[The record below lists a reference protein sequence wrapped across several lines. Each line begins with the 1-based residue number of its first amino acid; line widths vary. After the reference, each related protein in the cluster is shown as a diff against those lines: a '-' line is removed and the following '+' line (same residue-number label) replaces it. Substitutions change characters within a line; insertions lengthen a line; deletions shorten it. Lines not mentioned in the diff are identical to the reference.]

1 MAEESTTPDLVELTR
16 QSAEA
21 LDRGDLDATM
31 SCYAPDVVF
40 DRAEVGSTF
49 EGLEAIRG
57 FFEDWR
63 GSFDEISADFE
74 EVLGFGH
81 GVVLTV
87 WSEQGR
93 PRGSDGRVEQ
103 RRAMVTTWV
112 GGRIQQL
119 KAYADPDE
127 ARAAA
132 ERVAQERAD
141 G

>member
-1 MAEESTTPDLVELTR
+1 MSEESTTPDVVELTR

-31 SCYAPDVVF
+31 SSYAPDVVF
-40 DRAEVGSTF
+40 DLSEVGLGTF

-57 FFEDWR
+57 FLEDWR

-81 GVVLTV
+81 GVVLTI

-112 GGRIQQL
+112 GGRIKQF

-132 ERVAQERAD
+132 ERLAEER